1 MALPFVGS
9 AIRFTQEAIVS
20 EETESFID
28 FKNSFSYGSR
38 TDLNFKFLKGLS
50 EEAAA
55 DFFQQLLWKLGD
67 AYDSDDWSSVIAHVQ
82 DGQAANYAG
91 ASRWAYDD
99 APHTPLGKPLDA
111 ATIALITSTGHF
123 VEGDDPKP
131 FGIEEMTQ
139 DEAAQRIDDFLREE
153 PTLSEIPVDT
163 PHHRLRARHGG
174 YDVRGV
180 LADHNVALPID
191 RLRALA
197 DEGIIGSLHPTAY
210 SFVGA
215 CAQTPLTKRTAPTW
229 AAMWKSA
236 GIDGAVLVPV

>member
-1 MALPFVGS
+1 M
-9 AIRFTQEAIVS
+9 S
-20 EETESFID
+20 EQPESFVD

-67 AYDSDDWSSVIAHVQ
+67 AYDSDDWSAVIEHVRA
-82 DGQAANYAG
+82 GQAANYAG
-91 ASRWAYDD
+91 PSRWVYEDG
-99 APHTPLGKPLDA
+99 PRTSLGKPLA
-111 ATIALITSTGHF
+111 AAKIALITSTGHF

-131 FGIEEMTQ
+131 FGIEDMTQ
-139 DEAAQRIDDFLREE
+139 AEAARRIDDFIREE
-153 PTLSEIPVDT
+153 PVLSQIPVET

-180 LADHNVALPID
+180 LADHNVALPTD
-191 RLRALA
+191 HLVALA
-197 DEGIIGSLHPTAY
+197 AQGVIGTLHPVAY
-210 SFVGA
+210 SFPGA
-215 CAQTPLTKRTAPTW
+215 CAQTPLTKNTAPRW
-229 AAMWKSA
+229 VEMWKAA